1 MEPLYKKRRLT
12 ADYDPDAGL
21 YQKRAKND
29 QRLKSVFESIF
40 EKYEKDFEGIGD
52 EIDLDTGEVV
62 VNNGHLLRMTDEKD
76 VGNENA
82 SSNDQLESGF
92 LSDRDEPSGG
102 SRSSGRTGTAS
113 PNLVESKSRTIGT
126 EIEGLLHITDN
137 MGNLDAQSFTEYDA
151 YDSTHYEDIND
162 DYSDELA
169 INEHDDYDAKPQLDA
184 MDHWAPP
191 ESDLEFPDEP
201 AAEPAWRVP
210 TLPAS
215 LPKYRPL
222 HRRMVLPMPLALD
235 DDGDDSDGSEPRGSI
250 WALDTKR
257 PRQKRPRSHG
267 PRTSEQVGLQ
277 SHDKDASNGTPYTN
291 EENDLLRYLKMSTA
305 MTYKEMEKY
314 FPSRNY
320 NSLGAHWAH
329 IKAPRK
335 SNQALIRS
343 PLPEQEV
350 RSDVPTATQTHEP
363 DRVFESPCTT
373 SYSRDLS
380 PSIGASRPALQ
391 PQRSCEVPS
400 AEAKTQPKE
409 YDDYDVRIKSRSST
423 SLPRRQPSDLESKQA
438 NLTSFDG
445 LEQGCPKAQPLRDI
459 HNTAQQSEDHET
471 SLDQPP
477 ATPETPIP
485 PPSYANQDLVGA
497 RDMTGPV
504 IIAKQRSRVT
514 TRLQQRLSLSIE
526 HAGRID
532 RVPHKGVTTSMPS
545 ELLIRNLADHMPVD
559 ESPSLPVLQEPSPP
573 LSEPNSDMQRQRTCR
588 DKLGERYLK
597 KSFIPRE
604 VQLSAS
610 PSNPF
615 VVEDGPENSTSA
627 AAETNEDGVLS
638 LPQTEYLE
646 SSSPDWDAGH
656 KSHSVVPLV
665 AELDRSA
672 TDLKL
677 QPTAQTSNQNLQV
690 RVVIPVA
697 QHQDVPSESRDQAS
711 SRDAVESTSL
721 SLTKKHRI
729 ETSTP
734 VPSSIGISCKPIKP
748 SNSTPVEG
756 IALKRREIPDSE
768 APSSS
773 SQSEPSEA
781 KVVRE
786 RRSGNL
792 SSTQNS
798 VSQPTSEQAQ
808 LRTYASK
815 PSRPRGRSSI
825 SPDPVC
831 GPARP
836 TSCLPGTTLTPVR
849 RTKHAAKPAVADSFL
864 SDVNDGSEDELS
876 FSTTTICTP
885 YRRPRPS
892 PRAQSTAQGK
902 QP

>member
-1 MEPLYKKRRLT
+1 MEPQYKKRRLT
-12 ADYDPDAGL
+12 ADYDPDAEL
-21 YQKRAKND
+21 HQKRAKND

-52 EIDLDTGEVV
+52 EIDLDTGKVV
-62 VNNGHLLRMTDEKD
+62 VNNGHLLGMTNEKD
-76 VGNENA
+76 VGNENT

-92 LSDRDEPSGG
+92 LLDRDEPSGE

-126 EIEGLLHITDN
+126 DTEGLLHITDN
-137 MGNLDAQSFTEYDA
+137 MGNLDAQSFTKYEA

-169 INEHDDYDAKPQLDA
+169 INEDDDYDAKPQLDA

-201 AAEPAWRVP
+201 AADTAWRVP

-257 PRQKRPRSHG
+257 SRQKRPRSHG
-267 PRTSEQVGLQ
+267 PRTSEQVGLHL
-277 SHDKDASNGTPYTN
+277 HDKDASNGTPYTN

-329 IKAPRK
+329 IKARRK
-335 SNQALIRS
+335 SDQALIRS
-343 PLPEQEV
+343 PLPEQED

-373 SYSRDLS
+373 SYPRDLS

-400 AEAKTQPKE
+400 AEAITQPKE
-409 YDDYDVRIKSRSST
+409 YDDYDMQLKSRSST
-423 SLPRRQPSDLESKQA
+423 SPPQRQPSDLESKQA
-438 NLTSFDG
+438 NLISFDG
-445 LEQGCPKAQPLRDI
+445 LEHGCPKAQALRDS
-459 HNTAQQSEDHET
+459 HNAAQQSEDHET

-485 PPSYANQDLVGA
+485 PPRHANQDLIGA
-497 RDMTGPV
+497 GDITGPV
-504 IIAKQRSRVT
+504 ITAKQKSRVT
-514 TRLQQRLSLSIE
+514 TRLQKRLSLSTE
-526 HAGRID
+526 NAGRID
-532 RVPHKGVTTSMPS
+532 RVPHKGVTTSMPP
-545 ELLIRNLADHMPVD
+545 EPLKRNLADHISVD

-588 DKLGERYLK
+588 VKLGEKYLK
-597 KSFIPRE
+597 KTFIPGE
-604 VQLSAS
+604 VQLGAS

-615 VVEDGPENSTSA
+615 VVEDGLENSTSA
-627 AAETNEDGVLS
+627 VAETNEDGVLS
-638 LPQTEYLE
+638 LPQTEYFEL
-646 SSSPDWDAGH
+646 SSPDWDAGR
-656 KSHSVVPLV
+656 KSHSVAPLV

-677 QPTAQTSNQNLQV
+677 QPTAQTSNQTLQV
-690 RVVIPVA
+690 RVVIPVV
-697 QHQDVPSESRDQAS
+697 QRQDVPSEPRDQTS
-711 SRDAVESTSL
+711 TRDAVASTSL
-721 SLTKKHRI
+721 SLTRENRKQ
-729 ETSTP
+729 TSSP
-734 VPSSIGISCKPIKP
+734 APSSIGISCEPIKP

-756 IALKRREIPDSE
+756 IALKRPEIPDSE

-781 KVVRE
+781 KVVHE
-786 RRSGNL
+786 RRSENL
-792 SSTQNS
+792 SSAQNS
-798 VSQPTSEQAQ
+798 ISQPTSEQAQ
-808 LRTYASK
+808 LRTYTSK
-815 PSRPRGRSSI
+815 PSRPRGRSSA

-836 TSCLPGTTLTPVR
+836 TSYLPGTKLTPVR
-849 RTKHAAKPAVADSFL
+849 RTKYAAKPAVVDTFL
-864 SDVNDGSEDELS
+864 SGMNDGSEDELS
-876 FSTTTICTP
+876 FSATTICTP
-885 YRRPRPS
+885 HRRPRPS
-892 PRAQSTAQGK
+892 PRLQSTAQRK
-902 QP
+902 